1 MRFYVIKSKFILF
14 LVFIFSCLAVLS
26 SSFFSG
32 SSGVLASVFF
42 YKPTRVVPI
51 YCVDRTDKKIAL
63 TFDAAW
69 GSDKTESIINILKD
83 NNIKATFFLVGM
95 WVDKNPNLVK
105 EIDES
110 GFEIGTHSNL
120 HPDFVRLDKTQIELE
135 LTTSVSKIKN
145 ITGKEVLLF
154 RAPFGSYNNL
164 VLNTAKNIGLTTIQW
179 DVDSLDWKGLSSSQI
194 TSNIITKT
202 KSGSIILCHNNAD
215 NIVQALP
222 GIITNLK
229 SRGYEFVTLSELI
242 YKDNYYIDHTGKQ
255 IKNV

>member
-14 LVFIFSCLAVLS
+14 LIFIFSVCAVLS
-26 SSFFSG
+26 SSYLGGGES
-32 SSGVLASVFF
+32 LASVFF
-42 YKPTRVVPI
+42 YKQTRVVPI
-51 YCVDRTDKKIAL
+51 YCVDRVDQKIAIS
-63 TFDAAW
+63 FDAAW
-69 GSDKTESIINILKD
+69 GSDKTKSIINLLKE

-95 WVDKNPNLVK
+95 WVDKTPNLVK

-120 HPDFVRLDKTQIELE
+120 HPDFAKLDKTQIELE

-145 ITGKEVLLF
+145 IIGKEIKFF

-164 VLNTAKNIGLTTIQW
+164 VINTATSLNLKTIQW
-179 DVDSLDWKGLSSSQI
+179 DVDSLDWKGISSSEI
-194 TSNIITKT
+194 AKNVITKT

-215 NIVQALP
+215 NIVSALP

-229 SRGYEFVTLSELI
+229 SRGYEFVTLSELV
-242 YKDNYYIDHTGKQ
+242 YEDNFYIDNTGKQ